1 MKKEETLDIDWAEYM
16 VMARKMGMSEDE
28 FMNSDPIFFNECLE
42 IFMKLE
48 QKGGVGFGR
57 E

>member
-1 MKKEETLDIDWAEYM
+1 M